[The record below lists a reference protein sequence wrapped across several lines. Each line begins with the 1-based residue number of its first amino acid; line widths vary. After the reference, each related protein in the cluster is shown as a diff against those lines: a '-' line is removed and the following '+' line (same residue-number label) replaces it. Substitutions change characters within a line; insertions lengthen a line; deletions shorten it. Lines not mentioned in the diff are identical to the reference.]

1 MSMQA
6 CVRSPEFVAAAMAV
20 RDHLRT
26 IQSMLAPKKIVLA
39 EHRAKTNRAALEA
52 SP

>member
-1 MSMQA
+1 MSTRGR
-6 CVRSPEFVAAAMAV
+6 VRSPEFVAAALAV

-26 IQSMLAPKKIVLA
+26 IQPMLAPKRIVLA

>member
-1 MSMQA
+1 MSMQGR
-6 CVRSPEFVAAAMAV
+6 VRSLEFVAATLAV
-20 RDHLRT
+20 RDHLRNS
-26 IQSMLAPKKIVLA
+26 QPMLAPKRIVLA